1 MEPAKKAHLNRKI
14 GEKTYQQQLIFQD
27 SFTSCSFKN
36 SGGRSTSDSM
46 ELMPLNDPTSTP
58 PSFRTPNQSQY
69 GYGNVARTSSSSM
82 MAPLE
87 ASTIMMKVSSST
99 ATSAAAIGASSE
111 ERLLERFGSID
122 SSDTFLSCN
131 THAFPS
137 QGSLAGLE
145 ELAAVGSMAANGSM
159 PSVNMPGFN
168 NQLGIYMHVNPFDPP
183 SSQRRSHKRISNN
196 SQKQY
201 TSKAE
206 ELNER
211 RRVRMNL
218 KQRSMSSDI
227 EITDEEYFE
236 SQNMPTSCKTYT
248 IQNSLSVQ
256 RKSDSQKTSGE
267 STSAPKHQRARV
279 SQVRMQMFICGI
291 SSISVKTFL
300 FIKVL
305 KMHI

>member
-1 MEPAKKAHLNRKI
+1 
-14 GEKTYQQQLIFQD
+14 
-27 SFTSCSFKN
+27 
-36 SGGRSTSDSM
+36 M

-159 PSVNMPGFN
+159 PAVNMPGFN

-183 SSQRRSHKRISNN
+183 SSQRRSHKRITNN

-291 SSISVKTFL
+291 SSICETFF

>member
-1 MEPAKKAHLNRKI
+1 
-14 GEKTYQQQLIFQD
+14 
-27 SFTSCSFKN
+27 
-36 SGGRSTSDSM
+36 
-46 ELMPLNDPTSTP
+46 MPLNDPTSTP

-99 ATSAAAIGASSE
+99 ATSAAAIGSSSE
-111 ERLLERFGSID
+111 ERLLERFGSIISD

-267 STSAPKHQRARV
+267 TTSSGSAPKHQRARV
-279 SQVRMQMFICGI
+279 SQVRTKLFTYAIFSMFYWYLLI
-291 SSISVKTFL
+291 TY
-300 FIKVL
+300 
-305 KMHI
+305 